1 MNSRSVCQN
10 GGFMQNISSAKDD
23 MNRQILS
30 ATESLIAEIGIQNL
44 SMRKI
49 ATQADIALGTLYLY
63 FKTKDD
69 LLNKLAYDLFDRF
82 HCYVTQDYDENEP
95 FFNQYRKMFENK
107 LAFLRDNPTVATNLS
122 QYQAMLGFNEIIE
135 RTIDDEN
142 FIWNKFVRKG
152 QQAGVIAKLPAE
164 LLHILGIGTVIELC
178 HLQQVLKKEYSKETI
193 EEMLLRSWKAI
204 SANQE

>member
-1 MNSRSVCQN
+1 MHCA
-10 GGFMQNISSAKDD
+10 AKDD
-23 MNRQILS
+23 MTRQIFS
-30 ATESLIAEIGIQNL
+30 ATEILIAEIGIQNL

-49 ATQADIALGTLYLY
+49 ATKAGIALGTLYLY

-69 LLNKLAYDLFDRF
+69 LLNRLAYDLFDRF
-82 HCYVTQDYDENEP
+82 HYYVMKDYDENEP
-95 FFNQYRKMFENK
+95 LFNRYQKMFENK
-107 LAFLRDNPTVATNLS
+107 LAFLRDYPTVATNLS

-178 HLQQVLKKEYSKETI
+178 HLQQVLRKEYSKEII

>member
-1 MNSRSVCQN
+1 
-10 GGFMQNISSAKDD
+10 MQNVSSAKDDMNRQILSATESLID

-49 ATQADIALGTLYLY
+49 ATQAGIALGTLYLY

-178 HLQQVLKKEYSKETI
+178 HFLGKPFQQIKSNYLYDLMMEKI
-193 EEMLLRSWKAI
+193 
-204 SANQE
+204 

>member
-1 MNSRSVCQN
+1 MNGRSVCQN

-49 ATQADIALGTLYLY
+49 ATQAGIALGTLYLY

-107 LAFLRDNPTVATNLS
+107 LAFCV
-122 QYQAMLGFNEIIE
+122 IIQ
-135 RTIDDEN
+135 R
-142 FIWNKFVRKG
+142 
-152 QQAGVIAKLPAE
+152 
-164 LLHILGIGTVIELC
+164 
-178 HLQQVLKKEYSKETI
+178 
-193 EEMLLRSWKAI
+193 
-204 SANQE
+204 